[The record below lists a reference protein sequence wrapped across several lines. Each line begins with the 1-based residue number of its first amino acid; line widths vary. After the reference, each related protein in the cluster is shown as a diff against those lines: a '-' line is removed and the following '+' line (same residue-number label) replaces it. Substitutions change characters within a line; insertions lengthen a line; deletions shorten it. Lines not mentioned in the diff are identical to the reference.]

1 VDVTSSHKI
10 ASVKIRSAT
19 AEDYPHILAVW
30 NASGLGISAEGRD
43 GLEAFGRQLEQF
55 RDLYLVAT
63 DTDRIIG
70 VVLGTHDLRK
80 GWINRLAVLPEY
92 RRMGLASRLVQACD
106 VAVRRLGIEIVTV
119 LIEPTNTASAALFE
133 KLDYREDVPVCY
145 LRKLT
150 RPGA

>member
-1 VDVTSSHKI
+1 MDVTTSNKI
-10 ASVKIRSAT
+10 ASVRIRSAT

-30 NASGLGISAEGRD
+30 NASGLGISADGRD
-43 GLEAFGRQLEQF
+43 GAESFRHQLAQF

-63 DTDRIIG
+63 DADRVIG

-106 VAVRRLGIEIVTV
+106 VAIRRLGIEIVTV
-119 LIEPTNTASAALFE
+119 LIEPVNEASAALFE
-133 KLDYREDVPVCY
+133 KLGYCADVPVRY

>member
-1 VDVTSSHKI
+1 MDVTTSSKI

-19 AEDYPHILAVW
+19 AKDYPHILAVW
-30 NASGLGISAEGRD
+30 NAIGLGISADGRD
-43 GLEAFGRQLEQF
+43 GSESFERQLAQF

-63 DTDRIIG
+63 DADRIIG

-106 VAVRRLGIEIVTV
+106 AAIRGLGIEIVTV
-119 LIEPTNTASAALFE
+119 LVEPANTASAALFE
-133 KLDYREDVPVCY
+133 KLGYRADVPVRY

>member
-1 VDVTSSHKI
+1 M
-10 ASVKIRSAT
+10 KIRSAT
-19 AEDYPHILAVW
+19 AEDYPHILAIW
-30 NASGLGISAEGRD
+30 NACGLGISADGRD
-43 GLEAFGRQLEQF
+43 GPESFERQLAQF

-63 DTDRIIG
+63 DADRMIG

-92 RRMGLASRLVQACD
+92 RRMGPASRLVAACD
-106 VAVRRLGIEIVTV
+106 LAVRNLGIEIVTV
-119 LIEPTNTASAALFE
+119 LVEPTNAGSAALFE
-133 KLDYREDVPVCY
+133 KLGYRADVLVRY